1 MSSHF
6 LVEALFYDTN
16 RPIAISTACSSY
28 HPRRLFR
35 TIPKVTA
42 SDKPPRLRRFLSCPK
57 LSQPSVTRKPLFVT
71 MSRTPLSGDAYKRKE
86 KRTEVWLGC
95 GK

>member
-1 MSSHF
+1 MTRTVLSLSAQH
-6 LVEALFYDTN
+6 VV
-16 RPIAISTACSSY
+16 PII
-28 HPRRLFR
+28 LGDFFR

-42 SDKPPRLRRFLSCPK
+42 SDKPTRLRLFLSCPK